1 MMEVSRSR
9 ALPVVL
15 LGTLIV
21 GGCVL
26 APPAG
31 TLDPPR
37 VEVLA
42 TDARA
47 VRYGA
52 EAAQVFEHP
61 EIRDKVR
68 ALFGRDWSAD
78 GARWLLAPVPAFF
91 SRSSPPQVLR
101 IGGTDYIAL
110 VGCMAAACA
119 TRRALV
125 LVSADGER
133 LLARVDDGGLT
144 HLYAFGPGM
153 ITLTPEDRLVVESAW
168 RALQPH

>member
-1 MMEVSRSR
+1 MEVSRSR

-21 GGCVL
+21 SGCVL
-26 APPAG
+26 SPPAG

>member
-1 MMEVSRSR
+1 MMVASRSR

-26 APPAG
+26 PPPAG

-42 TDARA
+42 ADPRA

-52 EAAQVFEHP
+52 EAAQAFEHP

-78 GARWLLAPVPAFF
+78 GARWLSAPVPAFF
-91 SRSSPPQVLR
+91 SKSSPQMLR

-153 ITLTPEDRLVVESAW
+153 ITLTPEDRAVVESAW
-168 RALQPH
+168 RALEPH

>member
-21 GGCVL
+21 SGCVL
-26 APPAG
+26 SPPAG
-31 TLDPPR
+31 TLVPPR

-42 TDARA
+42 ADPRA

-52 EAAQVFEHP
+52 EPAQVFEHP

-78 GARWLLAPVPAFF
+78 GTRWLAAPVTAFF
-91 SRSSPPQVLR
+91 SKSSPPQVLR
-101 IGGTDYIAL
+101 IGETDYIAL
-110 VGCMAAACA
+110 GGCMAAACA

-153 ITLTPEDRLVVESAW
+153 ITLTPEDRLVVEAAW

>member
-21 GGCVL
+21 SGCVL
-26 APPAG
+26 SPPAG
-31 TLDPPR
+31 TLVPPR

-42 TDARA
+42 ADPRA

-78 GARWLLAPVPAFF
+78 GARWVSAPVPAFF
-91 SRSSPPQVLR
+91 SKSSPPQVLR
-101 IGGTDYIAL
+101 IGETDYIAL

-153 ITLTPEDRLVVESAW
+153 ITLTPEDRLVVEAAW

>member
-1 MMEVSRSR
+1 MEVSRSR

-21 GGCVL
+21 SGCVL
-26 APPAG
+26 SPPAG
-31 TLDPPR
+31 TLVPPR

-42 TDARA
+42 ADPRA

-78 GARWLLAPVPAFF
+78 GAPVPAFF
-91 SRSSPPQVLR
+91 SRSSLPQMLR

-110 VGCMAAACA
+110 AGCMAAACA

-168 RALQPH
+168 RTLEPH

>member
-15 LGTLIV
+15 LVTLIV

-26 APPAG
+26 PPPAG
-31 TLDPPR
+31 TLVPPR
-37 VEVLA
+37 VEVVE
-42 TDARA
+42 TDTRA

-52 EAAQVFEHP
+52 TAAQVFEHP
-61 EIRDKVR
+61 EIQDKVR
-68 ALFGRDWSAD
+68 SLFGPDWSAD
-78 GARWLLAPVPAFF
+78 SARWLSGPVPAFF
-91 SRSSPPQVLR
+91 SRSSPPQMLR
-101 IGGTDYIAL
+101 IGEADYVAV
-110 VGCMAAACA
+110 VGCMATACA

-133 LLARVDDGGLT
+133 LLARVDDGGLS

-153 ITLTPEDRLVVESAW
+153 VTLTPEDRLLVQAAW
-168 RALQPH
+168 RALEPR

>member
-78 GARWLLAPVPAFF
+78 GTRWLAAPVPAFF
-91 SRSSPPQVLR
+91 SKSSPPQVLR
-101 IGGTDYIAL
+101 IGETDYIAL

>member
-42 TDARA
+42 ADARA

-78 GARWLLAPVPAFF
+78 GAPVPAFF
-91 SRSSPPQVLR
+91 SRSSLPQMLR

-110 VGCMAAACA
+110 AGCMAAACA

-168 RALQPH
+168 RTLEPH